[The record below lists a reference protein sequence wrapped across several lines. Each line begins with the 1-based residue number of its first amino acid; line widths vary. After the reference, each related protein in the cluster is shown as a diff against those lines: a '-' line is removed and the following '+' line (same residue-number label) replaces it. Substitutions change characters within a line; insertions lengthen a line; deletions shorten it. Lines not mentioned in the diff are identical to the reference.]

1 MVHYEDLK
9 DLNFDNYSALSI
21 HLNSNFHPPLPS
33 FVKKIFLDAF
43 QSYWAELID
52 IDELQKELSRV
63 YKGGLDQYGF
73 YNFLNEEDLIY

>member
-21 HLNSNFHPPLPS
+21 HLNSNFYPPLPS

-73 YNFLNEEDLIY
+73 YNFLNEEDLIN